1 MRSLILTGWSGDL
14 HTAMSRHTV
23 PLMAA
28 YAKRHGHHIRTL
40 LLEGGDRP
48 PSWNKLPALHAALG
62 VYDVVCWLDVDV
74 VIASPGADIIAELQP
89 GKCQAVVEHLT
100 ECGRVPNC
108 GVWVVTQDMMPTL
121 ERAWV
126 EGTEFPHHPWWEQ
139 AAIMRL
145 MGYVVEPGPH
155 GKLDSPTTL
164 YEQTTF
170 LRPEWNHHPGDINK
184 PDKPYF
190 VHVTQYDDRLSL
202 IAKLAK
208 IAAGA

>member
-1 MRSLILTGWSGDL
+1 MRSLILTGWTGDL

-28 YAKRHGHHIRTL
+28 YAKRHGHDIRTL

-62 VYDVVCWLDVDV
+62 AYDVVCWLDVDV
-74 VIASPGADIIAELQP
+74 VIAWPGADIIAELQP
-89 GKCQAVVEHLT
+89 GTCQAVVEHLT

-108 GVWVVTQDMMPTL
+108 GVWVVTQDMIPTL
-121 ERAWV
+121 ERAWM
-126 EGTEFPHHPWWEQ
+126 EGTDCVQHPWWEQ

-155 GKLDSPTTL
+155 GKLDSPTRL
-164 YEQTTF
+164 YDETTF
-170 LRPEWNHHPGDINK
+170 LGPEWNHHPGDMNK
-184 PDKPYF
+184 PDKPHL

-202 IAKLAK
+202 IEKLAK
-208 IAAGA
+208 IATGA

>member
-1 MRSLILTGWSGDL
+1 MRSLILTGWTGDM
-14 HTAMSRHTV
+14 HTAMAVHTV

-28 YAKRHGHHIRTL
+28 YASRHGHDFRTVTL
-40 LLEGGDRP
+40 DGERP
-48 PSWNKLPALHAALG
+48 ASWNKLPALHAALG
-62 VYDVVCWLDVDV
+62 TYDVVCWLDVDV
-74 VIASPGADIIAELQP
+74 VIAWPGGDIIDELQP
-89 GKCQAVVEHLT
+89 DTCQAVVEHLT

-108 GVWVVTQDMMPTL
+108 GVWIVTRDMQPTL
-121 ERAWV
+121 EQAWID
-126 EGTEFPHHPWWEQ
+126 GSMFPDHPWWEQ

-170 LRPEWNHHPGDINK
+170 LPPVWNHHPGDINK
-184 PDKPYF
+184 PDRPYF
-190 VHVTQYDDRLSL
+190 VHVTQYNDRLSL
-202 IAKLAK
+202 IAKLAT

>member
-28 YAKRHGHHIRTL
+28 YAKRHGHDIRTL

-62 VYDVVCWLDVDV
+62 TYDVVCWLDVDV
-74 VIASPGADIIAELQP
+74 VIAWPGADIIAELQP
-89 GKCQAVVEHLT
+89 GTCQAVVEHLT

-108 GVWVVTQDMMPTL
+108 GVWVVTQDMIPTL
-121 ERAWV
+121 ERAWM
-126 EGTEFPHHPWWEQ
+126 EGTDCVQHPWWEQ

-155 GKLDSPTTL
+155 GKLDSPTRL
-164 YEQTTF
+164 YDETTF
-170 LRPEWNHHPGDINK
+170 LGPEWNHHPGDMNK
-184 PDKPYF
+184 PDKPHL

-202 IAKLAK
+202 IEKLAK
-208 IAAGA
+208 IATGA

>member
-14 HTAMSRHTV
+14 HTAMANHTV

-28 YAKRHGHHIRTL
+28 YAKRHGHDFRTVGL
-40 LLEGGDRP
+40 DGERP
-48 PSWNKLPALHAALG
+48 ASWDKLPAMYAALRS
-62 VYDVVCWLDVDV
+62 YDVVAWLDVDV
-74 VIASPGADIIAELQP
+74 VVAWPGADIIAELQP
-89 GKCQAVVEHLT
+89 GKSQAVVEHLT

-108 GVWVVTQDMMPTL
+108 GVWVVARAMQPTL
-121 ERAWV
+121 RQAWA
-126 EGTEFPHHPWWEQ
+126 EGSAFVDHPWWEQ
-139 AAIMRL
+139 AAIMLL

-190 VHVTQYDDRLSL
+190 VHVTQYNDRLKL
-202 IAKLAK
+202 IATLAK